1 MEDSRKSRGFH
12 KADQV
17 PGASCSG
24 FILRHFHALGE
35 PSGEPLGGNL
45 RKGGK
50 ERLRKGKS
58 PIIDTCF
65 FYKIIMV
72 S

>member
-24 FILRHFHALGE
+24 FIPRHFHALGE

-45 RKGGK
+45 RKGG
-50 ERLRKGKS
+50 EGKVFAVWFGGMMWAA
-58 PIIDTCF
+58 DGV
-65 FYKIIMV
+65 MV
-72 S
+72 VTA